1 VSALRDR
8 IFRTGLVVAG
18 VLVAAVV
25 AWASSGHGAGSAPQ
39 THVSP
44 IAAADSMAALT
55 ATATVPLPAP
65 LTIAANELNDT
76 GGANV
81 AAGGKA
87 VPEAL
92 IPGAVDSG
100 HAHQLLAG
108 VGSMKLD
115 VYAATT
121 AKERVCY
128 LDTSGLAGCVDTFDD
143 QAPVVFLSRTP
154 TKANASADGYLAGLA
169 PDRVT
174 RVELV
179 TGGNREEGVLR
190 NNAFFFELH
199 GPPDSLIITYDDGST
214 QVVDA
219 Y

>member
-1 VSALRDR
+1 MGFL
-8 IFRTGLVVAG
+8 
-18 VLVAAVV
+18 
-25 AWASSGHGAGSAPQ
+25 GHGAGAAPQ

-55 ATATVPLPAP
+55 ATATATVPLPAG
-65 LTIAANELNDT
+65 LTIAANELNDA

-81 AAGGKA
+81 ARGNSA

-92 IPGAVDSG
+92 IPGAVDSA

-121 AKERVCY
+121 AKKRVCY
-128 LDTSGLAGCVDTFDD
+128 LDTSGLAGCVDNFDD

-154 TKANASADGYLAGLA
+154 TEADASADGYLAGLA

-174 RVELV
+174 KVELV

-199 GPPDSLIITYDDGST
+199 GPPDSLIITYNDGST

>member
-1 VSALRDR
+1 MRALRNR
-8 IFRTGLVVAG
+8 HFSTGLVVAC
-18 VLVAAVV
+18 VLAVAVI
-25 AWASSGHGAGSAPQ
+25 AWASSGQGAGSPPQ
-39 THVSP
+39 THVVP
-44 IAAADSMAALT
+44 IAATDSMAALT
-55 ATATVPLPAP
+55 ATATAALPAP
-65 LTIAANELNDT
+65 LMIAANELNDT
-76 GGANV
+76 GG
-81 AAGGKA
+81 GREA

-92 IPGAVDSG
+92 IPGAVDSA
-100 HAHQLLAG
+100 HAHKLLAG

-179 TGGNREEGVLR
+179 TSGD
-190 NNAFFFELH
+190 
-199 GPPDSLIITYDDGST
+199 P
-214 QVVDA
+214 
-219 Y
+219 